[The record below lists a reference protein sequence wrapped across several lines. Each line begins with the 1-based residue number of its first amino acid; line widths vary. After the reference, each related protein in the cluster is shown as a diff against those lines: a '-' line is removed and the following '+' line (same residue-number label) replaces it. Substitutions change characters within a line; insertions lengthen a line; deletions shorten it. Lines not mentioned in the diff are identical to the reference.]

1 MKSKAETNKE
11 HLLTLQPAVF
21 RQRLQRPLSR
31 QEGFNWM
38 VLGSVEDL
46 AEKSFVFHIQLKN
59 EIGNQFPSEKVN
71 QNLENNRKNRDGFLL
86 NTKRQ

>member
-1 MKSKAETNKE
+1 
-11 HLLTLQPAVF
+11 
-21 RQRLQRPLSR
+21 
-31 QEGFNWM
+31 M

-46 AEKSFVFHIQLKN
+46 AEKSFVFHIQLKD

-71 QNLENNRKNRDGFLL
+71 QNLENNRKNGDGFLL